1 MMKFRSCICPTI
13 MPGSTTRD
21 FSSANPNTTPITSP
35 TAIALKRDMA
45 GLHSLPLDPAQHQ
58 HGGGNP
64 AGEHRGD
71 RHGRA
76 DGKLGYPREPVAGR
90 TAIGDPRPEQHQKT
104 RREGPGVAADGGTP
118 PHPPRPERE

>member
-45 GLHSLPLDPAQHQ
+45 GLHGFPLDPAQHQ

-71 RHGRA
+71 RHGGA
-76 DGKLGYPREPVAGR
+76 DGKLGHPPEPPAPR
-90 TAIGDPRPEQHQKT
+90 TAIRDPP
-104 RREGPGVAADGGTP
+104 PA
-118 PHPPRPERE
+118 PHPKARPR